1 MEEKS
6 IRITI
11 TEASSINEKSQS
23 PSPDAPKALE
33 VDPQKNISETLS
45 NNDQNLAYPLSLDL
59 SMQQKQPKHSFNSLS
74 PTDLKS
80 QTTVSNRSFDG
91 DLESQTFDTHQSQTS
106 VSNKGLLYKTSYD
119 PMWPNRHD
127 LKQKRK
133 AIKRERACCSCWADL
148 SRKQRGIISTIVI
161 LVVLGAGLS
170 VGFGIS
176 KLVGGGVVSSRGPNA
191 PVLFR

>member
-1 MEEKS
+1 MKEKS

-11 TEASSINEKSQS
+11 TEASSINEKSHS
-23 PSPDAPKALE
+23 PSPDASQAPE
-33 VDPQKNISETLS
+33 TDPQKSKPETPS
-45 NNDQNLAYPLSLDL
+45 TNDQSVAYQLPHELST
-59 SMQQKQPKHSFNSLS
+59 QQEQFKHSFNSLS

-80 QTTVSNRSFDG
+80 PTIVSHRSLDG
-91 DLESQTFDTHQSQTS
+91 DLESQTFDTHKSQNS
-106 VSNKGLLYKTSYD
+106 LSNTGLLYKTSYD

-133 AIKRERACCSCWADL
+133 AIKRERACCIWWADL
-148 SRKQRGIISTIVI
+148 SRKQRGVISTIVI

-176 KLVGGGVVSSRGPNA
+176 KCVGGGVVSSRGPNA
-191 PVLFR
+191 PVLFI

>member
-1 MEEKS
+1 MDEKS
-6 IRITI
+6 VRITI
-11 TEASSINEKSQS
+11 TEASSINEKSH
-23 PSPDAPKALE
+23 PLSPDASQVLE
-33 VDPQKNISETLS
+33 VDPQKRIPETPS
-45 NNDQNLAYPLSLDL
+45 KNGQNAANPLPLDL
-59 SMQQKQPKHSFNSLS
+59 STQQEQSNHSFNSLN

-80 QTTVSNRSFDG
+80 QTVVSHHSFDG
-91 DLESQTFDTHQSQTS
+91 DIESQTFDTHQTQTS
-106 VSNKGLLYKTSYD
+106 VSNAGLLYKTSYD

-127 LKQKRK
+127 LKLKRK
-133 AIKRERACCSCWADL
+133 AIKRERACCIWWADL

-176 KLVGGGVVSSRGPNA
+176 KCVGGGVVSSRGPNA